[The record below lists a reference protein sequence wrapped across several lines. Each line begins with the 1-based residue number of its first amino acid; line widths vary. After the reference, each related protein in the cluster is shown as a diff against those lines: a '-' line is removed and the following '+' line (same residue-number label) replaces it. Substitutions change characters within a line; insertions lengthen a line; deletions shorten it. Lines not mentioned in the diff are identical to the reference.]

1 MRINLAHRK
10 QRLAVILLITLLII
24 IGGSIALWLSS
35 SQQDAP
41 LLTETINRGDI
52 ERNVMATGSL
62 KPSLQVN
69 VGAQVNGQLT
79 KLYVKQGDRVIRGQL
94 LAEIDPTLQQN
105 ELRKSEAELQSS
117 QAQKQAAQALLRQY
131 QLELRRQQTLAKDGS
146 GVKSTLEQAQA
157 QYDSQLAQL
166 NVNEAQIVQSRMALE
181 TAKANLGFTRIMA
194 PIDGEVLGIVT
205 KEGQTIVSS
214 QTVPT
219 ILVLA
224 NVDTM
229 TVHTRISE
237 TDILKVRVGQPLW
250 FYVVADPQRRYESQ
264 MDAIQEASA
273 ESLREESSGAANSQ
287 QPSAVYYNGIFSIAN
302 HERLLRTSMTAQV
315 FIITAQAKNVLR
327 VPLSAL
333 GEQQRTAPPA
343 ASQAATSPPAISLQ
357 PGTRYR
363 VQVSKNN
370 QLAER
375 WVTVGLR
382 DGQYAEV
389 KSGLQQGEQVVLM
402 GKPSGANNGH

>member
-1 MRINLAHRK
+1 MRINMLNKK
-10 QRLAVILLITLLII
+10 QRLSLALLVIVLLAIGALAALLLS
-24 IGGSIALWLSS
+24 GGS
-35 SQQDAP
+35 QDTP
-41 LLTETINRGDI
+41 PLTETISRGDI

-79 KLYVKQGDRVIRGQL
+79 KLYVKQGDRVTRGQL

-105 ELRKSEAELQSS
+105 ELRKSEAELQSA
-117 QAQKQAAQALLRQY
+117 QAQKQASAALLRQY
-131 QLELRRQQTLAKDGS
+131 LLEFRRQQTLAKEGS
-146 GVKSTLEQAQA
+146 GVKSTLEKAQA

-166 NVNEAQIVQSRMALE
+166 HVNDAQIVQSQMALE
-181 TAKANLGFTRIMA
+181 TAKANLGFTRILA

-214 QTVPT
+214 QTAPT

-229 TVHTRISE
+229 TVQTRISE
-237 TDILKVRVGQPLW
+237 TDILKVHAGQPLW
-250 FYVVADPQRRYESQ
+250 FYVVADPERRYESQ

-273 ESLREESSGAANSQ
+273 DSLREESSGQANNQ

-333 GEQQRTAPPA
+333 GAPQSGLAPNA
-343 ASQAATSPPAISLQ
+343 NK
-357 PGTRYR
+357 RYQVQIIKDKQKR
-363 VQVSKNN
+363 V
-370 QLAER
+370 R
-375 WVTVGLR
+375 WVSLGLR
-382 DGQYAEV
+382 DAQYAEV
-389 KSGLQQGEQVVLM
+389 KEGLEPGDQVVLM
-402 GKPSGANNGH
+402 GTPSGVSNGR

>member
-1 MRINLAHRK
+1 MRINLKNKKH
-10 QRLAVILLITLLII
+10 QLMLGLFIVSLLII
-24 IGGSIALWLSS
+24 SSVIALSNTD
-35 SQQDAP
+35 SQQDVPQLA
-41 LLTETINRGDI
+41 ETIGRGDI

-79 KLYVKQGDRVIRGQL
+79 KLYVKQGDRVTRGQL

-105 ELRKSEAELQSS
+105 ELRKSEAELQSA
-117 QAQKQAAQALLRQY
+117 QAQKQASQALLRQY
-131 QLELRRQQTLAKDGS
+131 LLEFRRQQTLAKEGS
-146 GVKSTLEQAQA
+146 GVKSALEKAQA

-166 NVNEAQIVQSRMALE
+166 HVNEAQIVQSQMAME

-237 TDILKVRVGQPLW
+237 TDILKVSVGQPLW
-250 FYVVADPQRRYESQ
+250 FYVVADPERRYDSR

-273 ESLREESSGAANSQ
+273 ESLREDSSGSANNQ
-287 QPSAVYYNGIFSIAN
+287 QPSAVYYNGIFNIAN
-302 HERLLRTSMTAQV
+302 QERLLRTSMTAQV

-333 GEQQRTAPPA
+333 GEQQPDK
-343 ASQAATSPPAISLQ
+343 
-357 PGTRYR
+357 RYR
-363 VQVSKNN
+363 VQIINGQQTSV
-370 QLAER
+370 R
-375 WVTVGLR
+375 WVSVGLR
-382 DGQYAEV
+382 NAQYAEV
-389 KSGLQQGEQVVLM
+389 KAGLAQGDQVLLLGTPAGV
-402 GKPSGANNGH
+402 SNEH

>member
-1 MRINLAHRK
+1 MRISRLNKK
-10 QRLAVILLITLLII
+10 QRLALALLII
-24 IGGSIALWLSS
+24 VLLLIGGATALLLSGS
-35 SQQDAP
+35 KQDTP
-41 LLTETINRGDI
+41 QLTVTVDRGDI

-79 KLYVKQGDRVIRGQL
+79 KLYVKQGDRVTRGQL

-105 ELRKSEAELQSS
+105 ELRKSEAELQSA
-117 QAQKQAAQALLRQY
+117 QAQKQATQALLRQY
-131 QLELRRQQTLAKDGS
+131 LLEFRRQQKLAKEGS
-146 GVKSTLEQAQA
+146 GVQSALEQAQA

-166 NVNEAQIVQSRMALE
+166 HVNEAQIVQSQMALE

-214 QTVPT
+214 QTAPT
-219 ILVLA
+219 IMVLA

-229 TVHTRISE
+229 TVQTRISE
-237 TDILKVRVGQPLW
+237 TDILKVSVGQPLW
-250 FYVVADPQRRYESQ
+250 FYVVADPERRYESR

-273 ESLREESSGAANSQ
+273 DSLREESAGQGNNQ
-287 QPSAVYYNGIFSIAN
+287 QPSAVYYNGLFSIAN

-333 GEQQRTAPPA
+333 GEQQSALDPKA
-343 ASQAATSPPAISLQ
+343 DK
-357 PGTRYR
+357 RYR
-363 VQVSKNN
+363 VQVIKG
-370 QLAER
+370 QQTAER
-375 WVTVGLR
+375 WVAIGLR

-389 KSGLQQGEQVVLM
+389 KEGLEQGEQVALI
-402 GKPSGANNGH
+402 GTLSGVNNGH

>member
-1 MRINLAHRK
+1 MRINLKNKKH
-10 QRLAVILLITLLII
+10 QLMLVLFIVSLLII
-24 IGGSIALWLSS
+24 SSVTALSISD
-35 SQQDAP
+35 SQQDVP
-41 LLTETINRGDI
+41 QLTETIGRGDI

-79 KLYVKQGDRVIRGQL
+79 KLYVKQGDRVTRGQL

-105 ELRKSEAELQSS
+105 ELRKSEAELQSA
-117 QAQKQAAQALLRQY
+117 QAQKQASQALLRQY
-131 QLELRRQQTLAKDGS
+131 LLEFRRQQTLAKEGS
-146 GVKSTLEQAQA
+146 GVKSALEKAQA

-166 NVNEAQIVQSRMALE
+166 HVNEAQIVQSQMAME

-214 QTVPT
+214 QTAPT

-224 NVDTM
+224 NVDIM

-237 TDILKVRVGQPLW
+237 TDILKVSVGQPLW
-250 FYVVADPQRRYESQ
+250 FYVVADPERRYDSR

-273 ESLREESSGAANSQ
+273 ESLREDSSGSVNNQ
-287 QPSAVYYNGIFSIAN
+287 QPSAVYYNGIFNIAN
-302 HERLLRTSMTAQV
+302 QERLLRTSMTAQV

-333 GEQQRTAPPA
+333 GEQQPDK
-343 ASQAATSPPAISLQ
+343 
-357 PGTRYR
+357 RYR
-363 VQVSKNN
+363 VQIINGKQTSV
-370 QLAER
+370 R
-375 WVTVGLR
+375 WVSVGLR
-382 DGQYAEV
+382 NAQYAEV
-389 KSGLQQGEQVVLM
+389 KAGLAQGDQVLLL
-402 GKPSGANNGH
+402 GTPAGASNEH

>member
-1 MRINLAHRK
+1 MRINLKNKKH
-10 QRLAVILLITLLII
+10 QLMLVLFIVSLLII
-24 IGGSIALWLSS
+24 SSVTALSISD
-35 SQQDAP
+35 SQQDVP
-41 LLTETINRGDI
+41 QLTETIGRGDI

-79 KLYVKQGDRVIRGQL
+79 KLYVKQGGRVTRGQL

-105 ELRKSEAELQSS
+105 ELRKSEAELQSA
-117 QAQKQAAQALLRQY
+117 QAQKQASQALLRQY
-131 QLELRRQQTLAKDGS
+131 LLEFRRQQTLAKEGS
-146 GVKSTLEQAQA
+146 GVKSALEKAQA

-166 NVNEAQIVQSRMALE
+166 HVNEAQIVQSQMAME

-214 QTVPT
+214 QTAPT

-224 NVDTM
+224 NVDIM

-237 TDILKVRVGQPLW
+237 TDILKVSVGQPLW
-250 FYVVADPQRRYESQ
+250 FYVVADPERRYDSR

-273 ESLREESSGAANSQ
+273 ESLREDSSGSANSQ
-287 QPSAVYYNGIFSIAN
+287 QPSAVYYNGIFNIAN
-302 HERLLRTSMTAQV
+302 QERLLRTSMTAQV

-333 GEQQRTAPPA
+333 GEQQPDK
-343 ASQAATSPPAISLQ
+343 
-357 PGTRYR
+357 RYR
-363 VQVSKNN
+363 VQIINGKQTSV
-370 QLAER
+370 R
-375 WVTVGLR
+375 WVSIGLR
-382 DGQYAEV
+382 NAQYAEV
-389 KSGLQQGEQVVLM
+389 KAGLAQGDQVLLL
-402 GKPSGANNGH
+402 GTPAGASNEH

>member
-1 MRINLAHRK
+1 MRINLKNKKH
-10 QRLAVILLITLLII
+10 QLMLVLFIVSLLII
-24 IGGSIALWLSS
+24 SSVTALSISD
-35 SQQDAP
+35 SQQDVP
-41 LLTETINRGDI
+41 QLTETIGRGDI

-79 KLYVKQGDRVIRGQL
+79 KLYVKQGDRVTRGQL

-105 ELRKSEAELQSS
+105 ELRKSEAELQSA
-117 QAQKQAAQALLRQY
+117 QAQKQASQALLRQY
-131 QLELRRQQTLAKDGS
+131 LLEFRRQQTLAKEGS
-146 GVKSTLEQAQA
+146 GVKSALEKAQA

-166 NVNEAQIVQSRMALE
+166 HVNEAQIVQSQMAME

-214 QTVPT
+214 QTAPT

-237 TDILKVRVGQPLW
+237 TDILKVSVGQPLW
-250 FYVVADPQRRYESQ
+250 FYVVADPERRYDSR

-273 ESLREESSGAANSQ
+273 ESLREDSSGSANSQ
-287 QPSAVYYNGIFSIAN
+287 QPSAVYYNGIFNIAN
-302 HERLLRTSMTAQV
+302 QERLLRTSMTAQV

-333 GEQQRTAPPA
+333 GEQQPDK
-343 ASQAATSPPAISLQ
+343 S
-357 PGTRYR
+357 YR
-363 VQVSKNN
+363 VQIINGKQRSV
-370 QLAER
+370 R
-375 WVTVGLR
+375 WVSVGLR
-382 DGQYAEV
+382 NAQYAEV
-389 KSGLQQGEQVVLM
+389 KAGLAQGDQVLLL
-402 GKPSGANNGH
+402 GTPAGASNEH

>member
-1 MRINLAHRK
+1 MRINMTSKTR
-10 QRLAVILLITLLII
+10 RLALILLIALLLV
-24 IGGSIALWLSS
+24 IGGGVALWLSD
-35 SQQDAP
+35 SQQAAP
-41 LLTETINRGDI
+41 PLTETIGRGDI

-79 KLYVKQGDRVIRGQL
+79 KLYVKQGDRVTRGQL

-105 ELRKSEAELQSS
+105 ELRKTGAELESA

-131 QLELRRQQTLAKDGS
+131 LLELRRQQTLIKDNS
-146 GVKSTLEQAQA
+146 GVKSTLEKAQA
-157 QYDSQLAQL
+157 QYDSQVAQL
-166 NVNEAQIVQSRMALE
+166 RVNEALIVQSQMAME
-181 TAKANLGFTRIMA
+181 TAKANLAFTRITA

-214 QTVPT
+214 QSAPT

-237 TDILKVRVGQPLW
+237 TDILKVSVGQPLW
-250 FYVVADPQRRYESQ
+250 FYVVADPERRYESQ

-273 ESLREESSGAANSQ
+273 ESLREDSTGPQPNQ
-287 QPSAVYYNGIFSIAN
+287 QTSAIYYNGIFTIAN
-302 HERLLRTSMTAQV
+302 RERLLRTSMTAQV

-333 GEQQRTAPPA
+333 GEQQPNK
-343 ASQAATSPPAISLQ
+343 
-357 PGTRYR
+357 RYR
-363 VQVSKNN
+363 VQVVNGK
-370 QLAER
+370 QIATR
-375 WVTVGLR
+375 WVSLGLR
-382 DGQYAEV
+382 NAQYAEV
-389 KSGLQQGEQVVLM
+389 KEGLNQGDQVVLM
-402 GKPSGANNGH
+402 GAPSGATHEP

>member
-1 MRINLAHRK
+1 MRINLKNKKH
-10 QRLAVILLITLLII
+10 QLMLVLFIVSLLII
-24 IGGSIALWLSS
+24 SSVTALSISD
-35 SQQDAP
+35 SQQDVP
-41 LLTETINRGDI
+41 QLTETIGRGDI
-52 ERNVMATGSL
+52 ERNVMASGSL

-79 KLYVKQGDRVIRGQL
+79 KLYVKQGDRVTRGQL

-105 ELRKSEAELQSS
+105 ELRKSEAELQSA
-117 QAQKQAAQALLRQY
+117 QAQKQASQALLRQY
-131 QLELRRQQTLAKDGS
+131 LLEFRRQQTLAKEGS
-146 GVKSTLEQAQA
+146 GVKSALEKAQA

-166 NVNEAQIVQSRMALE
+166 HVNEAQIVQSQMAME

-214 QTVPT
+214 QTAPT

-237 TDILKVRVGQPLW
+237 TDILKVSVGQPLW
-250 FYVVADPQRRYESQ
+250 FYVVADPERRYDSR

-273 ESLREESSGAANSQ
+273 ESLREDSSGSANSQ
-287 QPSAVYYNGIFSIAN
+287 QPSAVYYNGIFNIAN
-302 HERLLRTSMTAQV
+302 QERLLRTSMTAQV

-333 GEQQRTAPPA
+333 GEQQPDK
-343 ASQAATSPPAISLQ
+343 
-357 PGTRYR
+357 RYR
-363 VQVSKNN
+363 VQIINGKQRSV
-370 QLAER
+370 R
-375 WVTVGLR
+375 WVSVGLR
-382 DGQYAEV
+382 NAQHAEV
-389 KSGLQQGEQVVLM
+389 KAGLAQGDQVLLL
-402 GKPSGANNGH
+402 GTPAGASNEH

>member
-1 MRINLAHRK
+1 MMRINLKNPK
-10 QRLAVILLITLLII
+10 QRLSLIGLIVLLLII
-24 IGGSIALWLSS
+24 GVGIALSLSHRTP
-35 SQQDAP
+35 QAAP
-41 LLTETINRGDI
+41 LTETLSRGDI
-52 ERNVMATGSL
+52 EKNVMATGSL

-79 KLYVKQGDRVIRGQL
+79 KLYVKQGDRVKRGQL

-105 ELRKSEAELQSS
+105 ALRKSEAELQSA
-117 QAQKQAAQALLRQY
+117 QAQKQAAQALSRQY
-131 QLELRRQQTLAKDGS
+131 LLEFQRQQTLAEEGS
-146 GVKSTLEQAQA
+146 GIKSALEKAQA
-157 QYDSQLAQL
+157 QYDSQLAQVR
-166 NVNEAQIVQSRMALE
+166 VNEAQIVQSQMALE

-237 TDILKVRVGQPLW
+237 TDILKVSVGQPLW
-250 FYVVADPQRRYESQ
+250 FYVVANPDRRYESR

-273 ESLREESSGAANSQ
+273 DSLREDGSGSVSNSQ
-287 QPSAVYYNGIFSIAN
+287 PAAVYYNGIFSIAN
-302 HERLLRTSMTAQV
+302 SERLLRTSMTAQV

-333 GEQQRTAPPA
+333 GVQQPDK
-343 ASQAATSPPAISLQ
+343 
-357 PGTRYR
+357 RYR
-363 VQVSKNN
+363 VEVINGQQRAV
-370 QLAER
+370 R
-375 WVTVGLR
+375 WVRVGLR

-389 KSGLQQGEQVVLM
+389 KEGLAQGDQVVVM
-402 GKPSGANNGH
+402 GASL

>member
-1 MRINLAHRK
+1 MRINLKNKKH
-10 QRLAVILLITLLII
+10 QLMLVLFIVSLLII
-24 IGGSIALWLSS
+24 SSVTALSISD
-35 SQQDAP
+35 SQQDVP
-41 LLTETINRGDI
+41 QLTETIGRGDI
-52 ERNVMATGSL
+52 ERNVMASGSL

-79 KLYVKQGDRVIRGQL
+79 KLYVKQGDRVTRGQL

-105 ELRKSEAELQSS
+105 ELRKSEAELQSA
-117 QAQKQAAQALLRQY
+117 QAQKQASQALLRQY
-131 QLELRRQQTLAKDGS
+131 LLEFRRQQTLAKEGS
-146 GVKSTLEQAQA
+146 GVKSALEKAQA

-166 NVNEAQIVQSRMALE
+166 HVNEAQIVQSQMAME

-214 QTVPT
+214 QTAPT

-237 TDILKVRVGQPLW
+237 TDILKVSVGQPLW
-250 FYVVADPQRRYESQ
+250 FYVVADPERRYDSR

-273 ESLREESSGAANSQ
+273 ESLREDSSGSANSQ
-287 QPSAVYYNGIFSIAN
+287 QPSAVYYNGIFNIVN
-302 HERLLRTSMTAQV
+302 QERLLRTSMTAQV

-333 GEQQRTAPPA
+333 GEQQPDK
-343 ASQAATSPPAISLQ
+343 
-357 PGTRYR
+357 RYR
-363 VQVSKNN
+363 VQIINGKQTSV
-370 QLAER
+370 R
-375 WVTVGLR
+375 WVSVGLR
-382 DGQYAEV
+382 NAQYAEV
-389 KSGLQQGEQVVLM
+389 KAGLAQGDQVLLL
-402 GKPSGANNGH
+402 GTPAGASNEH

>member
-1 MRINLAHRK
+1 MRINLK
-10 QRLAVILLITLLII
+10 NKKNKLMLTLFIVLLLII
-24 IGGSIALWLSS
+24 SGVIALSLSG
-35 SQQDAP
+35 SQQDLP
-41 LLTETINRGDI
+41 PLTETIGRGDI

-79 KLYVKQGDRVIRGQL
+79 KLYVKQGDRVTRGQL

-105 ELRKSEAELQSS
+105 ELRKSEAELQSA
-117 QAQKQAAQALLRQY
+117 QAQKQASQALLRQY
-131 QLELRRQQTLAKDGS
+131 LLEFRRQQTLAKEGS
-146 GVKSTLEQAQA
+146 GVKSALEKAQA

-166 NVNEAQIVQSRMALE
+166 HVNEAQIVQSQMALK

-237 TDILKVRVGQPLW
+237 TDILKVKAGQPLW
-250 FYVVADPQRRYESQ
+250 FYVVADPERRYESQ

-273 ESLREESSGAANSQ
+273 ESLREDNSGPTNSQ
-287 QPSAVYYNGIFSIAN
+287 QPSAVYYNGIFNIAN
-302 HERLLRTSMTAQV
+302 HQRLLRTSMTAQV

-333 GEQQRTAPPA
+333 GEQQPDK
-343 ASQAATSPPAISLQ
+343 
-357 PGTRYR
+357 RYR
-363 VQVSKNN
+363 VQVINGKQTSV
-370 QLAER
+370 R
-375 WVTVGLR
+375 WVSVGLR
-382 DGQYAEV
+382 DALYAEV
-389 KSGLQQGEQVVLM
+389 KEGLAQGDQVVLL
-402 GKPSGANNGH
+402 GAPSGVSNEH

>member
-1 MRINLAHRK
+1 MRTKLTNKKRQLILA
-10 QRLAVILLITLLII
+10 LLMILLLII
-24 IGGSIALWLSS
+24 SGVIALSLSGR
-35 SQQDAP
+35 QQEVPP
-41 LLTETINRGDI
+41 LAETISLGDI

-79 KLYVKQGDRVIRGQL
+79 KLYVKQGDRVTRGQL

-105 ELRKSEAELQSS
+105 ELRKSEAELQSA
-117 QAQKQAAQALLRQY
+117 QAQKQASQALLRQY
-131 QLELRRQQTLAKDGS
+131 LLEFRRQQTLTKEGS
-146 GVKSTLEQAQA
+146 GVKSALEKAQA

-166 NVNEAQIVQSRMALE
+166 HVNEAQIVQSQMALE

-194 PIDGEVLGIVT
+194 PIDAEVLGIVT

-214 QTVPT
+214 QTAPT

-237 TDILKVRVGQPLW
+237 TDILKVKAGQPLW
-250 FYVVADPQRRYESQ
+250 FYVVADPERRYESQ

-273 ESLREESSGAANSQ
+273 ESLREDSSGSANSQ
-287 QPSAVYYNGIFSIAN
+287 QPSAVYYNGIFNIAN
-302 HERLLRTSMTAQV
+302 HARLLRTSMTAQV

-333 GEQQRTAPPA
+333 GEQQPDK
-343 ASQAATSPPAISLQ
+343 
-357 PGTRYR
+357 RYR
-363 VQVSKNN
+363 VQVIKDK
-370 QLAER
+370 QTAVR
-375 WVTVGLR
+375 WVSVGLR
-382 DGQYAEV
+382 DSQFAEV
-389 KSGLQQGEQVVLM
+389 KAGLAQGEQVLLLGTPM
-402 GKPSGANNGH
+402 GASNEH

>member
-1 MRINLAHRK
+1 MRINLKNKKH
-10 QRLAVILLITLLII
+10 QFMLGLFIVSLLII
-24 IGGSIALWLSS
+24 SSVIALSVS
-35 SQQDAP
+35 GSQQDVP
-41 LLTETINRGDI
+41 QLTETIGRGDI

-79 KLYVKQGDRVIRGQL
+79 KLYVKQGDRVTRGQL

-105 ELRKSEAELQSS
+105 ELRKSEAELQSA
-117 QAQKQAAQALLRQY
+117 QAQKQASQALLRQY
-131 QLELRRQQTLAKDGS
+131 LLEFRRQQTLAKEGS
-146 GVKSTLEQAQA
+146 GVKSALEKAHA

-166 NVNEAQIVQSRMALE
+166 HVNEAQIVQSQMAME

-214 QTVPT
+214 QTAPT

-237 TDILKVRVGQPLW
+237 TDILKVSVGQPLW
-250 FYVVADPQRRYESQ
+250 FYVVADPERRYDSR

-273 ESLREESSGAANSQ
+273 ESLHEDSSGSASSQ
-287 QPSAVYYNGIFSIAN
+287 QPSAVYYNGIFNIAN
-302 HERLLRTSMTAQV
+302 QERLLRTSMTAQV

-333 GEQQRTAPPA
+333 GEQQ
-343 ASQAATSPPAISLQ
+343 LDK
-357 PGTRYR
+357 RYR
-363 VQVSKNN
+363 VQIINGKQTSV
-370 QLAER
+370 R
-375 WVTVGLR
+375 WVSVGLR
-382 DGQYAEV
+382 NAQYAEV
-389 KSGLQQGEQVVLM
+389 KAGLVQGDQVLLLGTPAGV
-402 GKPSGANNGH
+402 SNEH

>member
-1 MRINLAHRK
+1 MRINLKNKKH
-10 QRLAVILLITLLII
+10 QLMLVLFIVSLLII
-24 IGGSIALWLSS
+24 SSVTALSISD
-35 SQQDAP
+35 SQQDVP
-41 LLTETINRGDI
+41 QLTETIGRGDI
-52 ERNVMATGSL
+52 ERNVMASGSL

-79 KLYVKQGDRVIRGQL
+79 KLYVKQGDRVTRGQL

-105 ELRKSEAELQSS
+105 ELRKSEAELQSA
-117 QAQKQAAQALLRQY
+117 QAQKQASQALLRQY
-131 QLELRRQQTLAKDGS
+131 LLEFRRQQTLAKEGS
-146 GVKSTLEQAQA
+146 GVKSALEKAQA

-166 NVNEAQIVQSRMALE
+166 HVNEAQIVQSQMAME

-214 QTVPT
+214 QTAPT

-224 NVDTM
+224 NVDIM

-237 TDILKVRVGQPLW
+237 TDILKVSVGQPLW
-250 FYVVADPQRRYESQ
+250 FYVVADPERRYDSR

-273 ESLREESSGAANSQ
+273 ESLREDSSGSANNQ
-287 QPSAVYYNGIFSIAN
+287 QPSAVYYNGIFNIAN
-302 HERLLRTSMTAQV
+302 QERLLRTSMTAQV

-333 GEQQRTAPPA
+333 GEQQPDK
-343 ASQAATSPPAISLQ
+343 
-357 PGTRYR
+357 RYR
-363 VQVSKNN
+363 VQIINGKQRSV
-370 QLAER
+370 R
-375 WVTVGLR
+375 WVSVGLR
-382 DGQYAEV
+382 NAQYAEV
-389 KSGLQQGEQVVLM
+389 KAGLAQGDQVLLL
-402 GKPSGANNGH
+402 GTPAGASNEH

>member
-1 MRINLAHRK
+1 MRISRLNKK
-10 QRLAVILLITLLII
+10 QRLALALLII
-24 IGGSIALWLSS
+24 VLLLIGGATALLLSGS
-35 SQQDAP
+35 KQDTP
-41 LLTETINRGDI
+41 QLTVTVDRGDI

-79 KLYVKQGDRVIRGQL
+79 KLYVKQGDRVTRGQL

-105 ELRKSEAELQSS
+105 ELRKSEAELQSA
-117 QAQKQAAQALLRQY
+117 QAQKQATQALLRQY
-131 QLELRRQQTLAKDGS
+131 LLEFRRQQKLAKEGS
-146 GVKSTLEQAQA
+146 GVQSALEQAQA

-166 NVNEAQIVQSRMALE
+166 HVNEAQIVQSQMALE

-214 QTVPT
+214 QTAPT
-219 ILVLA
+219 IMVLA

-229 TVHTRISE
+229 TVQTRISE
-237 TDILKVRVGQPLW
+237 TDILKVSVGQPLW
-250 FYVVADPQRRYESQ
+250 FYVVADPERRYESR

-273 ESLREESSGAANSQ
+273 DSLREESAGQGNNQ
-287 QPSAVYYNGIFSIAN
+287 QPSAVYYNGLFSIAN

-333 GEQQRTAPPA
+333 GEQQSALDPKA
-343 ASQAATSPPAISLQ
+343 DK
-357 PGTRYR
+357 RYR
-363 VQVSKNN
+363 VQVIKG
-370 QLAER
+370 QQTAER
-375 WVTVGLR
+375 WVAIGLR

-389 KSGLQQGEQVVLM
+389 KEGLEQGEQVALI
-402 GKPSGANNGH
+402 GALSGVNNGH

>member
-1 MRINLAHRK
+1 MRINLKNKKH
-10 QRLAVILLITLLII
+10 QLMLGLFIVSLLII
-24 IGGSIALWLSS
+24 SSVIALSVS
-35 SQQDAP
+35 GSQQDVP
-41 LLTETINRGDI
+41 QLTETIGRGDI

-79 KLYVKQGDRVIRGQL
+79 KLYVKQGDRVTRGQL

-105 ELRKSEAELQSS
+105 ELRKSEAELQSA
-117 QAQKQAAQALLRQY
+117 QAQKQASQALLRQY
-131 QLELRRQQTLAKDGS
+131 LLEFRRQQTLAKEGS
-146 GVKSTLEQAQA
+146 GVKSALEKAHA

-166 NVNEAQIVQSRMALE
+166 HVNEAQIVQSQMAME

-214 QTVPT
+214 QTAPT

-237 TDILKVRVGQPLW
+237 TDILKVSVGQPLW
-250 FYVVADPQRRYESQ
+250 FYVVADPERRYDSR

-273 ESLREESSGAANSQ
+273 ESLHEDSSGSANSQ
-287 QPSAVYYNGIFSIAN
+287 QPSAVYYNGIFNIAN
-302 HERLLRTSMTAQV
+302 QERLLRTSMTAQV

-333 GEQQRTAPPA
+333 GEQQ
-343 ASQAATSPPAISLQ
+343 LDK
-357 PGTRYR
+357 RYR
-363 VQVSKNN
+363 VQIINGKQTSV
-370 QLAER
+370 R
-375 WVTVGLR
+375 WVSVGLR
-382 DGQYAEV
+382 NAQYAEV
-389 KSGLQQGEQVVLM
+389 KRAGAGRPSAVAGNASGSQQ
-402 GKPSGANNGH
+402 

>member
-1 MRINLAHRK
+1 MRINLKNKKH
-10 QRLAVILLITLLII
+10 QLMLVLFIVSLLII
-24 IGGSIALWLSS
+24 SSVTALSISD
-35 SQQDAP
+35 SQQDVP
-41 LLTETINRGDI
+41 QLTETIGRGDI

-79 KLYVKQGDRVIRGQL
+79 KLYVKQGDRVTRGQL

-105 ELRKSEAELQSS
+105 ELRKSEAELQSA
-117 QAQKQAAQALLRQY
+117 QAQKQASQALLRQY
-131 QLELRRQQTLAKDGS
+131 LLEFRRQQTLAKEGS
-146 GVKSTLEQAQA
+146 GVKSALEKAQA

-166 NVNEAQIVQSRMALE
+166 HVNEAQIVQSQMAME

-214 QTVPT
+214 QTAPT

-237 TDILKVRVGQPLW
+237 TDILKVSVGQPLW
-250 FYVVADPQRRYESQ
+250 FYVVADPERRYDSL

-273 ESLREESSGAANSQ
+273 ESLREDSSGSANSQ
-287 QPSAVYYNGIFSIAN
+287 QPSAVYYNGIFNIAN
-302 HERLLRTSMTAQV
+302 QERLLRTSMTAQV

-333 GEQQRTAPPA
+333 GEQQPDK
-343 ASQAATSPPAISLQ
+343 
-357 PGTRYR
+357 RYR
-363 VQVSKNN
+363 VQIINGKQRSV
-370 QLAER
+370 R
-375 WVTVGLR
+375 WVSVGLR
-382 DGQYAEV
+382 NAQYAEV
-389 KSGLQQGEQVVLM
+389 KAGLAQGDQVLLL
-402 GKPSGANNGH
+402 GTPAGASNEH

>member
-1 MRINLAHRK
+1 MRINLKNKKH
-10 QRLAVILLITLLII
+10 QLMLVLFIVSLLII
-24 IGGSIALWLSS
+24 SSVTALSISD
-35 SQQDAP
+35 SQQDVP
-41 LLTETINRGDI
+41 QLTETIGRGDI
-52 ERNVMATGSL
+52 ERNVMASGSL

-79 KLYVKQGDRVIRGQL
+79 KLYVKQGDRVTRGQL

-105 ELRKSEAELQSS
+105 ELRKSEAELQSA
-117 QAQKQAAQALLRQY
+117 QAQKQASQALLRQY
-131 QLELRRQQTLAKDGS
+131 LLEFRRQQTLAKEGS
-146 GVKSTLEQAQA
+146 GVKSALEKAQA

-166 NVNEAQIVQSRMALE
+166 HVNEAQIVQSQMAME

-214 QTVPT
+214 QTAPT

-237 TDILKVRVGQPLW
+237 TDILKVSVGQPLW
-250 FYVVADPQRRYESQ
+250 FYVVADPERRYDSR

-273 ESLREESSGAANSQ
+273 ESLREDSSGSANNQ
-287 QPSAVYYNGIFSIAN
+287 QPSAVYYNGIFNIAN
-302 HERLLRTSMTAQV
+302 QERLLRTSMTAQV

-333 GEQQRTAPPA
+333 GEQQPDK
-343 ASQAATSPPAISLQ
+343 
-357 PGTRYR
+357 RYR
-363 VQVSKNN
+363 VQIINGKQTSV
-370 QLAER
+370 R
-375 WVTVGLR
+375 WVSVGLR
-382 DGQYAEV
+382 NAQYAEV
-389 KSGLQQGEQVVLM
+389 KAGLAQGDQVLLL
-402 GKPSGANNGH
+402 GTPAGASNEH

>member
-1 MRINLAHRK
+1 MRINLKNKKH
-10 QRLAVILLITLLII
+10 QLMLGLFIVSLLII
-24 IGGSIALWLSS
+24 SSVIALSIS
-35 SQQDAP
+35 DSQQDVP
-41 LLTETINRGDI
+41 QLTETIGRGDI

-79 KLYVKQGDRVIRGQL
+79 KLYVKQGDRVTRGQL

-105 ELRKSEAELQSS
+105 ELRKSEAELQSA
-117 QAQKQAAQALLRQY
+117 QAQKQASQALLRQY
-131 QLELRRQQTLAKDGS
+131 LLEFRRQQILARDSS
-146 GVKSTLEQAQA
+146 GVKSALEKAQA
-157 QYDSQLAQL
+157 QYDNQLAQL
-166 NVNEAQIVQSRMALE
+166 HVNEAQIVQSQMAME

-214 QTVPT
+214 QTAPT

-237 TDILKVRVGQPLW
+237 TDILKVNVGQPLW
-250 FYVVADPQRRYESQ
+250 FYVVADPERRYDSR

-273 ESLREESSGAANSQ
+273 ESLREDSSGSANSQ
-287 QPSAVYYNGIFSIAN
+287 QPSAVYYNGIFNIAN
-302 HERLLRTSMTAQV
+302 QERLLRTSMTAQV

-333 GEQQRTAPPA
+333 GEQQPDK
-343 ASQAATSPPAISLQ
+343 
-357 PGTRYR
+357 RYR
-363 VQVSKNN
+363 VQIINGKQTSV
-370 QLAER
+370 R
-375 WVTVGLR
+375 WVSVGLR
-382 DGQYAEV
+382 NAQYAEV
-389 KSGLQQGEQVVLM
+389 KAGLAQGDQVLLLGTPAGV
-402 GKPSGANNGH
+402 SNEH

>member
-1 MRINLAHRK
+1 MRINLKNKKH
-10 QRLAVILLITLLII
+10 QLMLVLFIVSLLII
-24 IGGSIALWLSS
+24 SSVTALSISD
-35 SQQDAP
+35 SQQDVP
-41 LLTETINRGDI
+41 QLTETIGRGDI
-52 ERNVMATGSL
+52 ERNVMASGSL

-79 KLYVKQGDRVIRGQL
+79 KLYVKQGDRVTRGQL

-105 ELRKSEAELQSS
+105 ELRKSEAELQSA
-117 QAQKQAAQALLRQY
+117 QAQKQASQALLRQY
-131 QLELRRQQTLAKDGS
+131 LLEFRRQQTLAKEGS
-146 GVKSTLEQAQA
+146 GVKSALEKAQA

-166 NVNEAQIVQSRMALE
+166 HVNEAQIVQSQMAME

-214 QTVPT
+214 QTAPT

-237 TDILKVRVGQPLW
+237 TDILKVSVGQPLW
-250 FYVVADPQRRYESQ
+250 FYVVADPERRYDSR

-273 ESLREESSGAANSQ
+273 ESLREDSSGSANSQ
-287 QPSAVYYNGIFSIAN
+287 QPSAVYYNGIFNIAN
-302 HERLLRTSMTAQV
+302 QERLLRTSMTAQV

-333 GEQQRTAPPA
+333 GEQQPDK
-343 ASQAATSPPAISLQ
+343 
-357 PGTRYR
+357 RYR
-363 VQVSKNN
+363 VQIINGKQRSV
-370 QLAER
+370 R
-375 WVTVGLR
+375 WVSVGLR
-382 DGQYAEV
+382 NAQYAEV
-389 KSGLQQGEQVVLM
+389 KAGLAQGDQVLLL
-402 GKPSGANNGH
+402 GTPAGASNEH

>member
-1 MRINLAHRK
+1 MRINLKNKKH
-10 QRLAVILLITLLII
+10 QLMLVLFIVSLLII
-24 IGGSIALWLSS
+24 SSVTALSISD
-35 SQQDAP
+35 SQQDVP
-41 LLTETINRGDI
+41 QLTETIGRGDI
-52 ERNVMATGSL
+52 ERNVMASGSL

-79 KLYVKQGDRVIRGQL
+79 KLYVKQGDRVTRGQL

-105 ELRKSEAELQSS
+105 ELRKSEAELQSA
-117 QAQKQAAQALLRQY
+117 QAQKQASQALLRQY
-131 QLELRRQQTLAKDGS
+131 LLEFRRQQTLAKEGS
-146 GVKSTLEQAQA
+146 GVKSALEKAQA

-166 NVNEAQIVQSRMALE
+166 HVNEAQIVQSQMAME

-214 QTVPT
+214 QTAPT

-224 NVDTM
+224 NVDIM

-237 TDILKVRVGQPLW
+237 TDILKVSVGQPLW
-250 FYVVADPQRRYESQ
+250 FYVVADPERRYDSR

-273 ESLREESSGAANSQ
+273 ESLREDSSGSANSQ
-287 QPSAVYYNGIFSIAN
+287 QPSAVYYNGIFNIAN
-302 HERLLRTSMTAQV
+302 QERLLRTSMTAQV

-333 GEQQRTAPPA
+333 GEQQPDK
-343 ASQAATSPPAISLQ
+343 
-357 PGTRYR
+357 RYR
-363 VQVSKNN
+363 VQIINGKQRSV
-370 QLAER
+370 R
-375 WVTVGLR
+375 WVSVGLR
-382 DGQYAEV
+382 NAQYAEV
-389 KSGLQQGEQVVLM
+389 KAGLAQGDQVLLL
-402 GKPSGANNGH
+402 GTPAGASNEH

>member
-1 MRINLAHRK
+1 MRINRLDKKQQLA
-10 QRLAVILLITLLII
+10 LALLII
-24 IGGSIALWLSS
+24 VLLLIGGATALLLSGS
-35 SQQDAP
+35 KQDTP
-41 LLTETINRGDI
+41 QLTVTVDRGDI

-79 KLYVKQGDRVIRGQL
+79 KLYVKQGDRVTRGQL

-105 ELRKSEAELQSS
+105 ELRKSEAELQST
-117 QAQKQAAQALLRQY
+117 QAQKQATQALLRQY
-131 QLELRRQQTLAKDGS
+131 LLEFRRQQKLAKEGS
-146 GVKSTLEQAQA
+146 GVQSALEQAQA

-166 NVNEAQIVQSRMALE
+166 HVNEAQIVQSQMALE

-214 QTVPT
+214 QTAPT
-219 ILVLA
+219 IMVLA

-229 TVHTRISE
+229 TVQTRISE
-237 TDILKVRVGQPLW
+237 TDILKVSVGQPLW
-250 FYVVADPQRRYESQ
+250 FYVVADPERRYESR

-273 ESLREESSGAANSQ
+273 DSLREESAGQGNNQ
-287 QPSAVYYNGIFSIAN
+287 QPSAVYYNGLFSIAN

-333 GEQQRTAPPA
+333 GEQQSALDPKA
-343 ASQAATSPPAISLQ
+343 DK
-357 PGTRYR
+357 RYR
-363 VQVSKNN
+363 VQVIKG
-370 QLAER
+370 QQTAER
-375 WVTVGLR
+375 WVAIGLR

-389 KSGLQQGEQVVLM
+389 KEGLELGEQVALI
-402 GKPSGANNGH
+402 GALSGVNNGH

>member
-1 MRINLAHRK
+1 MRINMLNKK
-10 QRLAVILLITLLII
+10 QRLSLALLVIVLLAIGALAALLLS
-24 IGGSIALWLSS
+24 GGS
-35 SQQDAP
+35 QDTP
-41 LLTETINRGDI
+41 PLTETISRGDI

-79 KLYVKQGDRVIRGQL
+79 KLYVKQGDRVTRGQL

-105 ELRKSEAELQSS
+105 ELRKSEAELQSA
-117 QAQKQAAQALLRQY
+117 QAQKQASAALLRQY
-131 QLELRRQQTLAKDGS
+131 LLEFRRQQTLAKEGS
-146 GVKSTLEQAQA
+146 GVKSTLEKAQA

-166 NVNEAQIVQSRMALE
+166 HVNDAQIVQSQMALE
-181 TAKANLGFTRIMA
+181 TAKANLGFTRILA

-214 QTVPT
+214 QTAPT

-229 TVHTRISE
+229 TVQTRISE
-237 TDILKVRVGQPLW
+237 TDILKVHAGQPLW
-250 FYVVADPQRRYESQ
+250 FYVVADPERRYESQ

-273 ESLREESSGAANSQ
+273 DSLREESSGQANNQ

-333 GEQQRTAPPA
+333 GAPQSGLAPNA
-343 ASQAATSPPAISLQ
+343 NK
-357 PGTRYR
+357 RYQVQIIKDKQKR
-363 VQVSKNN
+363 V
-370 QLAER
+370 R
-375 WVTVGLR
+375 WVSLGLR
-382 DGQYAEV
+382 DAQYAEV
-389 KSGLQQGEQVVLM
+389 KEGLEPGDQVVLM
-402 GKPSGANNGH
+402 STPSGVSNGR

>member
-1 MRINLAHRK
+1 MRINLKNKKH
-10 QRLAVILLITLLII
+10 QLMLVLFIVSLLII
-24 IGGSIALWLSS
+24 SSVTALSISD
-35 SQQDAP
+35 SQQDVP
-41 LLTETINRGDI
+41 QLTETIGRGDI

-79 KLYVKQGDRVIRGQL
+79 KLYVKQGDRVTRGQL

-105 ELRKSEAELQSS
+105 ELRKSEAELQSA
-117 QAQKQAAQALLRQY
+117 QAQKQASQALLRQY
-131 QLELRRQQTLAKDGS
+131 LLEFRRQQTLAKEGS
-146 GVKSTLEQAQA
+146 GVKSALEKAQA

-166 NVNEAQIVQSRMALE
+166 HVNEAQIVQSQMAME

-214 QTVPT
+214 QTAPT

-224 NVDTM
+224 NVDIM

-237 TDILKVRVGQPLW
+237 TDILKVSVGQPLW
-250 FYVVADPQRRYESQ
+250 FYVVADPERRYDSR

-273 ESLREESSGAANSQ
+273 ESLREDSSGSANSQ
-287 QPSAVYYNGIFSIAN
+287 QPSAVYYNGIFNIAN
-302 HERLLRTSMTAQV
+302 QERLLRTSMTAQV

-333 GEQQRTAPPA
+333 GEQQPDK
-343 ASQAATSPPAISLQ
+343 
-357 PGTRYR
+357 RYR
-363 VQVSKNN
+363 VQIINGKQRSV
-370 QLAER
+370 R
-375 WVTVGLR
+375 WVSVGLR
-382 DGQYAEV
+382 NAQYAEV
-389 KSGLQQGEQVVLM
+389 KAGLAQGDQVLLL
-402 GKPSGANNGH
+402 GTPAGASNEH

>member
-1 MRINLAHRK
+1 MRINLKNKKH
-10 QRLAVILLITLLII
+10 QLMLVLFIVSLLII
-24 IGGSIALWLSS
+24 SSVTALSISD
-35 SQQDAP
+35 SQQDVP
-41 LLTETINRGDI
+41 QLTETIGRGDI

-79 KLYVKQGDRVIRGQL
+79 KLYVKQGDRVTRGQL

-105 ELRKSEAELQSS
+105 ELRKSEAELQSA
-117 QAQKQAAQALLRQY
+117 QAQKQASQALLRQY
-131 QLELRRQQTLAKDGS
+131 LLEFRRQQTLAKEGS
-146 GVKSTLEQAQA
+146 GVKSALEKAQA

-166 NVNEAQIVQSRMALE
+166 HVNEAQIVQSQMAME

-194 PIDGEVLGIVT
+194 PIGGEVLGIVT

-214 QTVPT
+214 QTAPT

-237 TDILKVRVGQPLW
+237 TDILKVSVGQPLW
-250 FYVVADPQRRYESQ
+250 FYVVADPERCYDSR

-273 ESLREESSGAANSQ
+273 ESLREDSSGSANSQ
-287 QPSAVYYNGIFSIAN
+287 QPSAVYYNGIFNIAN
-302 HERLLRTSMTAQV
+302 QERLLRTSMTAQV

-333 GEQQRTAPPA
+333 GEQQPDK
-343 ASQAATSPPAISLQ
+343 
-357 PGTRYR
+357 RYR
-363 VQVSKNN
+363 VQIINGKQTSV
-370 QLAER
+370 R
-375 WVTVGLR
+375 WVSVGLR
-382 DGQYAEV
+382 NAQYAEV
-389 KSGLQQGEQVVLM
+389 KAGLAQGDQVLLL
-402 GKPSGANNGH
+402 GTPAGASNEH

>member
-1 MRINLAHRK
+1 MRINRLNKK
-10 QRLAVILLITLLII
+10 QRLALALLII
-24 IGGSIALWLSS
+24 VLLLIGGATALLLSGS
-35 SQQDAP
+35 KQDTP
-41 LLTETINRGDI
+41 QLTVTVDRGDI

-79 KLYVKQGDRVIRGQL
+79 KLYVKQGDRVTRGQL

-105 ELRKSEAELQSS
+105 ELRKSEAELQSA
-117 QAQKQAAQALLRQY
+117 QAQKQATQALLRQY
-131 QLELRRQQTLAKDGS
+131 LLEFRRQQKLAKEGS
-146 GVKSTLEQAQA
+146 GVQSALEQAQA

-166 NVNEAQIVQSRMALE
+166 HVNEAQIVQSQMALE

-214 QTVPT
+214 QTAPT
-219 ILVLA
+219 IMVLA

-229 TVHTRISE
+229 TVQTRISE
-237 TDILKVRVGQPLW
+237 TDILKVSVGQPLW
-250 FYVVADPQRRYESQ
+250 FYVVADPERRYESR

-273 ESLREESSGAANSQ
+273 DSLREESAGQGNNQ
-287 QPSAVYYNGIFSIAN
+287 QPSAVYYNGLFSIAN

-333 GEQQRTAPPA
+333 GEQQSALAPKA
-343 ASQAATSPPAISLQ
+343 DK
-357 PGTRYR
+357 RYR
-363 VQVSKNN
+363 VQVIKG
-370 QLAER
+370 QQTAER
-375 WVTVGLR
+375 WVAIGLR

-389 KSGLQQGEQVVLM
+389 KEGLEQGEQVALI
-402 GKPSGANNGH
+402 GALSGVNNGH

>member
-1 MRINLAHRK
+1 MRINLKNKKH
-10 QRLAVILLITLLII
+10 QLMLGLFIVSLLII
-24 IGGSIALWLSS
+24 SSVIALSNS
-35 SQQDAP
+35 DSQQDVPQLA
-41 LLTETINRGDI
+41 ETIGRGDI

-79 KLYVKQGDRVIRGQL
+79 KLYVKQGDRVTRGQL

-105 ELRKSEAELQSS
+105 ELRKSEAELQSA
-117 QAQKQAAQALLRQY
+117 QAQKQASQALLRQY
-131 QLELRRQQTLAKDGS
+131 LLEFRRQQTLAKEGS
-146 GVKSTLEQAQA
+146 GVKSALEKAQA

-166 NVNEAQIVQSRMALE
+166 HVNEAQIVQSQMAME

-214 QTVPT
+214 QTAPT

-237 TDILKVRVGQPLW
+237 TDILKVSVGQPLW
-250 FYVVADPQRRYESQ
+250 FYVVADPERRYDSR

-273 ESLREESSGAANSQ
+273 ESLREDSSGSANNQ
-287 QPSAVYYNGIFSIAN
+287 QPSAVYYNGIFNIAN
-302 HERLLRTSMTAQV
+302 QERLLRTSMTAQV

-333 GEQQRTAPPA
+333 GEQQPDK
-343 ASQAATSPPAISLQ
+343 
-357 PGTRYR
+357 RYR
-363 VQVSKNN
+363 VQIINGQQTSV
-370 QLAER
+370 R
-375 WVTVGLR
+375 WVSVGLR
-382 DGQYAEV
+382 NAQYAEV
-389 KSGLQQGEQVVLM
+389 KAGLAQGDQVLLLGTPAGV
-402 GKPSGANNGH
+402 SNEH

>member
-1 MRINLAHRK
+1 MRINLKNKKH
-10 QRLAVILLITLLII
+10 QLMLVLFIVSLLII
-24 IGGSIALWLSS
+24 SSVTALSISD
-35 SQQDAP
+35 SQQDVP
-41 LLTETINRGDI
+41 QLTETIGRGDI

-79 KLYVKQGDRVIRGQL
+79 KLYVKQGDRVTRGQL

-105 ELRKSEAELQSS
+105 ELRKSEAELQSA
-117 QAQKQAAQALLRQY
+117 QAQKQASQALLRQY
-131 QLELRRQQTLAKDGS
+131 LLEFRRQQTLAKEGS
-146 GVKSTLEQAQA
+146 GVKSALEKAQA

-166 NVNEAQIVQSRMALE
+166 HVNEAQIVQSQMAME

-214 QTVPT
+214 QTAPT

-237 TDILKVRVGQPLW
+237 TDILKVSVGQPLW
-250 FYVVADPQRRYESQ
+250 FYVVADPERRYDSR

-273 ESLREESSGAANSQ
+273 ESLREDSSGSANSQ
-287 QPSAVYYNGIFSIAN
+287 QPSAVYYNGIFNIAN
-302 HERLLRTSMTAQV
+302 QERLLRTSMTAQV

-333 GEQQRTAPPA
+333 GEQQPDK
-343 ASQAATSPPAISLQ
+343 
-357 PGTRYR
+357 RYR
-363 VQVSKNN
+363 VQIINGKQRSV
-370 QLAER
+370 R
-375 WVTVGLR
+375 WVSVGLR
-382 DGQYAEV
+382 NAQYAEV
-389 KSGLQQGEQVVLM
+389 KAGLAQGDQVLLLGTLV
-402 GKPSGANNGH
+402 GASNEH

>member
-1 MRINLAHRK
+1 MRTKLTNKKRQLILA
-10 QRLAVILLITLLII
+10 LLMILLLII
-24 IGGSIALWLSS
+24 SGVIALSLSGR
-35 SQQDAP
+35 QQEVP
-41 LLTETINRGDI
+41 PLTETIGLGDI

-79 KLYVKQGDRVIRGQL
+79 KLYVKQGDRVTRGQL

-105 ELRKSEAELQSS
+105 ELRKSEAELQSA
-117 QAQKQAAQALLRQY
+117 QAQKQASQALLRQY
-131 QLELRRQQTLAKDGS
+131 LLEFRRQQTLTKEGS
-146 GVKSTLEQAQA
+146 GVKSALEKAQA

-166 NVNEAQIVQSRMALE
+166 HVNEAQIVQSQMALE

-214 QTVPT
+214 QTAPT

-237 TDILKVRVGQPLW
+237 TDILKVKAGQPLW
-250 FYVVADPQRRYESQ
+250 FYVVADPERRYESQ

-273 ESLREESSGAANSQ
+273 ESLREDSSGSANSQ
-287 QPSAVYYNGIFSIAN
+287 QPSAVYYNGIFNIAN
-302 HERLLRTSMTAQV
+302 HARLLRTSMTAQV

-333 GEQQRTAPPA
+333 GEQQPDK
-343 ASQAATSPPAISLQ
+343 
-357 PGTRYR
+357 RYR
-363 VQVSKNN
+363 VQVIKDK
-370 QLAER
+370 QTAVR
-375 WVTVGLR
+375 WVSVGLR
-382 DGQYAEV
+382 DSQFAEV
-389 KSGLQQGEQVVLM
+389 KAGLAQGEQVLLLGTPM
-402 GKPSGANNGH
+402 GASNEH

>member
-1 MRINLAHRK
+1 MRINLKNKKH
-10 QRLAVILLITLLII
+10 QLMLVLFIVSLLII
-24 IGGSIALWLSS
+24 SSVTALSISD
-35 SQQDAP
+35 SQQDVP
-41 LLTETINRGDI
+41 QLTETIGRGDI
-52 ERNVMATGSL
+52 ERNVMASGSL

-79 KLYVKQGDRVIRGQL
+79 KLYVKQGDRVTRGQL

-105 ELRKSEAELQSS
+105 ELRKSEAELQSA
-117 QAQKQAAQALLRQY
+117 QAQKQASQALLRQY
-131 QLELRRQQTLAKDGS
+131 LLEFRRQQTLAKEGS
-146 GVKSTLEQAQA
+146 GVKSALEKAQA

-166 NVNEAQIVQSRMALE
+166 HVNEAQIVQSQMAME

-214 QTVPT
+214 QTAPT

-237 TDILKVRVGQPLW
+237 TDILKVSVGQPLW
-250 FYVVADPQRRYESQ
+250 FYVVADPERRYDSR

-273 ESLREESSGAANSQ
+273 ESLREDSSGSANSQ
-287 QPSAVYYNGIFSIAN
+287 QPSAVYYNGIFNIAN
-302 HERLLRTSMTAQV
+302 QERLLRTSMTAQV

-333 GEQQRTAPPA
+333 GEQQPDK
-343 ASQAATSPPAISLQ
+343 
-357 PGTRYR
+357 RYR
-363 VQVSKNN
+363 VQIINGKQTSV
-370 QLAER
+370 R
-375 WVTVGLR
+375 WVSIGLR
-382 DGQYAEV
+382 NAQYAEV
-389 KSGLQQGEQVVLM
+389 KAGLAQGDQVLLLGM
-402 GKPSGANNGH
+402 PAGASNEH

>member
-1 MRINLAHRK
+1 MRINLKNKKH
-10 QRLAVILLITLLII
+10 QLMLVLFIVSLLII
-24 IGGSIALWLSS
+24 SSVTALSISD
-35 SQQDAP
+35 SQQDVP
-41 LLTETINRGDI
+41 QLTETIGRGDI
-52 ERNVMATGSL
+52 ERNVMASGSL

-79 KLYVKQGDRVIRGQL
+79 KLYVKQGDRVTRGQL

-105 ELRKSEAELQSS
+105 ELRKSEAELQSA
-117 QAQKQAAQALLRQY
+117 QAQKQASQALLRQY
-131 QLELRRQQTLAKDGS
+131 LLEFRRQQALAKEGS
-146 GVKSTLEQAQA
+146 GVKSALEKAQA

-166 NVNEAQIVQSRMALE
+166 HVNEAQIVQSQMAME

-214 QTVPT
+214 QTAPT

-237 TDILKVRVGQPLW
+237 TDILKVSVGQPLW
-250 FYVVADPQRRYESQ
+250 FYVVADPERRYDSR

-273 ESLREESSGAANSQ
+273 ESLREDSSGSANSQ
-287 QPSAVYYNGIFSIAN
+287 QPSAVYYNGIFNIAN
-302 HERLLRTSMTAQV
+302 QERLLRTSMTAQV

-333 GEQQRTAPPA
+333 GEQQPDK
-343 ASQAATSPPAISLQ
+343 
-357 PGTRYR
+357 RYR
-363 VQVSKNN
+363 VQIINGKQTSV
-370 QLAER
+370 R
-375 WVTVGLR
+375 WVSVGLR
-382 DGQYAEV
+382 NAQYAEV
-389 KSGLQQGEQVVLM
+389 KAGLAQGDQVLLL
-402 GKPSGANNGH
+402 GTPAGASNEH